1 MLAGKLDEQDAD
13 QTKLGRTLANIGA
26 EARIFHEVC
35 KAGLANIVRVD
46 LKSGLFTYDIDQ
58 TAQQRGGAMDG
69 KLLLVSNVPDLSA
82 RQIVAR

>member
-13 QTKLGRTLANIGA
+13 QTQLGRKLPDGGA

-35 KAGLANIVRVD
+35 KAGLANIILVD

-58 TAQQRGGAMDG
+58 TAQQRAGAMDG

>member
-1 MLAGKLDEQDAD
+1 MCKA
-13 QTKLGRTLANIGA
+13 RLANI
-26 EARIFHEVC
+26 I
-35 KAGLANIVRVD
+35 RVD

-58 TAQQRGGAMDG
+58 TAQQRAGAMDG